1 MEATTTTTAAP
12 TPVAPPPV
20 APAPAVMTETKMD
33 SGSGNGSGNGSVKDI
48 VKNLDWVQVGFG
60 VLGSAALFYA
70 IYYFRYHIAMNK
82 TFVKNIEN
90 KIDDITIKI
99 ADINSV
105 MNTRQQEQQENIDLF
120 F

>member
-1 MEATTTTTAAP
+1 METTNTTA
-12 TPVAPPPV
+12 TPVAAPQPV
-20 APAPAVMTETKMD
+20 APAPPTSVMPETTSN
-33 SGSGNGSGNGSVKDI
+33 SGSGGGSVKEI

-90 KIDDITIKI
+90 KIDDLTIKL
-99 ADINSV
+99 ADVNSV
-105 MNTRQQEQQENIDLF
+105 MNTRQQEQQQNMDLF

>member
-1 MEATTTTTAAP
+1 MDATTTTTA
-12 TPVAPPPV
+12 
-20 APAPAVMTETKMD
+20 PAPAIVPPPPAAPPTPAMTETKME
-33 SGSGNGSGNGSVKDI
+33 NGGSVKEI
-48 VKNLDWVQVGFG
+48 VKNLNWVQVGFG
-60 VLGSAALFYA
+60 ILGSAALFYA

-90 KIDDITIKI
+90 KMDDLTIKI

-105 MNTRQQEQQENIDLF
+105 MNNKQQEQQENIDLF

>member
-33 SGSGNGSGNGSVKDI
+33 SGSGNGSVKDI